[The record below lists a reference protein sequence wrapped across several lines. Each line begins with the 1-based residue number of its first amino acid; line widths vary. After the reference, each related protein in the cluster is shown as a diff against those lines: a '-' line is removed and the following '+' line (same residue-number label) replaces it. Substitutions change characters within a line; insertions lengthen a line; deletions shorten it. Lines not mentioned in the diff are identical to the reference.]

1 MESTSMCDYDQREQE
16 LINMEIT
23 QPQELHYMT
32 PTTTTK
38 IQMVWCQHQWKRIH
52 PDGQDLELH
61 PTPNHQQ
68 HGVIKT
74 NKMAKDLATSAI
86 EAQLHVSYCTQVS

>member
-1 MESTSMCDYDQREQE
+1 
-16 LINMEIT
+16 
-23 QPQELHYMT
+23 
-32 PTTTTK
+32 
-38 IQMVWCQHQWKRIH
+38 MVWCQHQWKRIH

-74 NKMAKDLATSAI
+74 NQMVKDLSTPAI
-86 EAQLHVSYCTQVS
+86 EAQLHVSYYTQVSWICTTSSNKTIFGNLSATYGQHKN